1 MLKFLYMLIKVT
13 LTKRRVHIANSRAK
27 CGGLIDIVCKMGDVA
42 NFRKKQWQFITVREE
57 GIN

>member
-1 MLKFLYMLIKVT
+1 MLIKVT
-13 LTKRRVHIANSRAK
+13 LIKRQVHIANSRAK